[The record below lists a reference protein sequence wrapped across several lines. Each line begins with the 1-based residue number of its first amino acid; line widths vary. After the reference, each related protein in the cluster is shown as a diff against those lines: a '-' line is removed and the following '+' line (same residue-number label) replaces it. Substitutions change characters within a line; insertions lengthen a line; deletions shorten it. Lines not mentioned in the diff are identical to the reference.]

1 MDNKIFKRLIKEALT
16 PDFLKEEEIKHEGQ
30 SCDEAHPGLTH
41 EEWEFEQSKKD
52 SPEFWKDIWKV
63 QKESVNGNEKNTIVV
78 YNGKRLGVSTEDLQR
93 LKLGKDIVGKSTK
106 HPGQEEWIS
115 AIGKWKV
122 EEQINESIP
131 SNIRDF
137 AQERDVLPLVK
148 KVDRWAQKV
157 GKRVVGGTAIG
168 KHYSTLILD
177 LTYQGSE
184 VNINT
189 ETDEI
194 KINGEEVYDLRSFKD
209 ALDESV
215 NEAVYDNPV
224 RKKAKIRY
232 KDHKVVSILG
242 IGEPYEQIGVIP
254 KGKYTI
260 REGDEEGRYYA
271 PRFNVT
277 LLEPMK
283 PFDLAVELAVETGW
297 ISPWN
302 YLEMKMGHHK
312 GGGRILTFPPPPT
325 LFDEPVNED
334 ARGAYADIPTLNK
347 HPDILNLIKNV
358 EELVGI
364 EVEADLRGYG
374 GKGKGFYLTTP
385 SLKFW
390 EDDDKNLLKDA
401 FNKTNNESGEL
412 TFEFQITD
420 NYEMDPGERSWDAGF
435 SFTVDEKI

>member
-63 QKESVNGNEKNTIVV
+63 QKESVNRNEKNTIVV
-78 YNGKRLGVSTEDLQR
+78 YDGKG
-93 LKLGKDIVGKSTK
+93 
-106 HPGQEEWIS
+106 
-115 AIGKWKV
+115 
-122 EEQINESIP
+122 
-131 SNIRDF
+131 
-137 AQERDVLPLVK
+137 
-148 KVDRWAQKV
+148 
-157 GKRVVGGTAIG
+157 
-168 KHYSTLILD
+168 
-177 LTYQGSE
+177 
-184 VNINT
+184 
-189 ETDEI
+189 
-194 KINGEEVYDLRSFKD
+194 
-209 ALDESV
+209 
-215 NEAVYDNPV
+215 
-224 RKKAKIRY
+224 
-232 KDHKVVSILG
+232 
-242 IGEPYEQIGVIP
+242 
-254 KGKYTI
+254 
-260 REGDEEGRYYA
+260 
-271 PRFNVT
+271 
-277 LLEPMK
+277 
-283 PFDLAVELAVETGW
+283 
-297 ISPWN
+297 
-302 YLEMKMGHHK
+302 

-390 EDDDKNLLKDA
+390 EDDDKNSLKDA

-435 SFTVDEKI
+435 SFTVDEKGDFDDVLEPFKDIADDFKDDFKDFWD